1 MASFIIKNNK
11 STLYNK
17 TIYNTTSR
25 LLCGES
31 LKYRNT
37 ATTLFNTSKNTIQKQ
52 YYSSNNNNNNNNN
65 DSLLNKFFNINNNN
79 NNNISKQQDQQ
90 QLNLTTIKESLLN
103 QVNHDWNKFI
113 NLFSTKNDKE
123 NKDQQEQEDKKDKES
138 KQDQEDKEDK
148 EDKEQK
154 EDKEKEQKQK
164 NTGGN
169 GKKKTEFKDEKPLDQ
184 NQLLTYISYGLGV
197 GILFSILSP
206 KSHSHIEHTTFHEFL
221 TTYMGTE
228 KAPARIVVVN
238 NVAFLYSA
246 ESKVPFSQFPIGDKR
261 VFEEQLEQYQIAKGI
276 DKKNFIRVSYD
287 DTIDLRVVLIQM
299 APYILI
305 GYLMFRSYKSLTT
318 KSGKAGGIFNQG
330 KSTAQKFSKEKSTV
344 SFKDVAGL
352 GEAKVEIEEFVN
364 FLKDSKKYKEIGAK
378 IPRGAILIGPP
389 GTGKT
394 LLAKATAGEAN
405 VPFFSTSGSDFVEM
419 YVGVGPARVRDLFEQ
434 AKKNA
439 PCIVFIDEID
449 AIGRARGKGG
459 FSGSNDERENT
470 LNQLLVE
477 MDGFSTLKDVVVFA
491 ATNRPD
497 ILDQALLRPGRFDRQ
512 ITIDNPDLKSRE
524 EIFQVHLK
532 PLVLDKSIN
541 YAEKLASLTPGFS
554 GADIS
559 NVCNEAALIA
569 ARKNA
574 DIITMKHFDAAIDR
588 VIGGLEKKNQVLSP
602 QEKKTVAYHEA
613 GHAVVSW
620 FLEHCNPL
628 LKVSIVPRGV
638 AALGYAQY
646 LPKEQFL
653 HTQEQIFD
661 KICMALGGRIAE
673 QLTFGTITTGA
684 QDDLEKITKMAYSQI
699 CLYGMNE
706 KIGPLSYPR
715 KDSSDLSKPFSEETA
730 EIMDEEVRI
739 MLNKASERTK
749 ELLIKHKEG
758 LEAVAQLLLEK
769 EVVHFEEIEKVL
781 GPRPFA
787 TISEGKQFASN
798 WEDNPEK
805 KESIINPQ
813 NDTDRSNPA
822 TTATA

>member
-11 STLYNK
+11 SALYNR
-17 TIYNTTSR
+17 TAIYNATTR
-25 LLCGES
+25 LFSSEGI
-31 LKYRNT
+31 KYRNNNNT
-37 ATTLFNTSKNTIQKQ
+37 STLF
-52 YYSSNNNNNNNNN
+52 NNNNNSQQKQFYST
-65 DSLLNKFFNINNNN
+65 DKESLLKKLINKTNESFSIT
-79 NNNISKQQDQQ
+79 KQQQQ
-90 QLNLTTIKESLLN
+90 SINLQNIKESLVN
-103 QVNHDWNKFI
+103 QVNQDWNKFVQ
-113 NLFSTKNDKE
+113 LFSTKNEDKDVKEDKE
-123 NKDQQEQEDKKDKES
+123 TKQQ
-138 KQDQEDKEDK
+138 QEDKEK
-148 EDKEQK
+148 KEEDKE
-154 EDKEKEQKQK
+154 EKEQGEKEEKENKEEKKNSNKQQQD
-164 NTGGN
+164 
-169 GKKKTEFKDEKPLDQ
+169 GKKKTEFKDDKGVDP
-184 NQLLTYISYGLGV
+184 NQMLTYIMYGVGA
-197 GILFSILSP
+197 GILFTILSP
-206 KSHSHIEHTTFHEFL
+206 KSHSHVEHTTFHEFL

-228 KAPARIVVVN
+228 KAPTRIVVVN
-238 NVAFLYSA
+238 NIAYLYSPDA
-246 ESKVPFSQFPIGDKR
+246 KVPFSQFPIGDKR
-261 VFEEQLEQYQIAKGI
+261 VFEEQLEQYQLSKGI

-287 DTIDLRVVLIQM
+287 ETIDLRVALIQM
-299 APYILI
+299 APYLLI
-305 GYLMFRSYKSLTT
+305 GYLMFRSYKSLTA
-318 KSGKAGGIFNQG
+318 KSGKAGNIFNQG

-364 FLKDSKKYKEIGAK
+364 FLKDSKKYKDIGAK

-477 MDGFSTLKDVVVFA
+477 MDGFATLKDVVVFA

-524 EIFQVHLK
+524 EIFTVHLK

-554 GADIS
+554 GADIG

-588 VIGGLEKKNQVLSP
+588 VIGGLEKKNSVLSP

-699 CLYGMNE
+699 CLYGMSE

-730 EIMDEEVRI
+730 EIMDEEVRQ
-739 MLNKASERTK
+739 MLNKASERTM
-749 ELLIKHKEG
+749 ELLVKHKEG

-781 GPRPFA
+781 GPRPFS
-787 TISEGKQFASN
+787 TVSEGKPFVCK
-798 WEDNPEK
+798 PEK
-805 KESIINPQ
+805 KEEIVNQ
-813 NDTDRSNPA
+813 ENDTDRSTTT